1 MRLGMFIQ
9 PGHFPEY
16 SYKAGYDYDLEQ
28 IKLLDELGYDEVWLG
43 EHFTSR
49 YENNPAPDLL
59 IAQAIRETTNIK
71 LAVGAHALPYHHP
84 MELACRVA
92 ALDHLSEGRILM
104 GAGSGAIPSD
114 WNAFCVDGMSGQ
126 HREMARESL
135 EIIQRLWTDKTP
147 WKYEGKFW
155 TVERIADDWGAE
167 GGLGWHMY
175 PYQEPHPPIAF
186 AGFSERSGSLKIAGM
201 KGYIPMSLSMN
212 ERYMASHWE
221 AVEEGA
227 EIGGRVADRKDWR
240 VVKEVFVADTDA
252 EARKYA
258 VDGALGRYYSEYM
271 LPLYRQ
277 FGFLGHLKHD
287 DSVDDADVD
296 VEYLYEHQW
305 AIGSVDTVT
314 EKLTSLH
321 DACGGFET
329 LLILGLHYAADPE
342 PWNNSLRLL
351 KQKVAPQIS

>member
-1 MRLGMFIQ
+1 VRLGMFIQ

-16 SYKAGYDYDLEQ
+16 SYKDAYEYDLEQ
-28 IKLLDELGYDEVWLG
+28 IKLLDRLGYDEVWLG
-43 EHFTSR
+43 EHFTSH

-59 IAQAIRETTNIK
+59 LAQAIRETKNIK

-92 ALDHLSEGRILM
+92 ALDHLSEGRIMM

-114 WNAFCVDGMSGQ
+114 WKAFCVDGMSGQ
-126 HREMARESL
+126 HRDMARESL

-147 WKYEGKFW
+147 WKYEGKYW
-155 TVERIADDWGAE
+155 TVERIADSWGAN

-175 PYQEPHPPIAF
+175 PYQQPHPPIAF
-186 AGFSERSGSLKIAGM
+186 AGFSERSGSLKIAG
-201 KGYIPMSLSMN
+201 KRGYIPMSLSMN

-227 EIGGRVADRKDWR
+227 AEGGRTADRKDWR
-240 VVKEVFVADTDA
+240 VVKEVFVAKTDA
-252 EARKYA
+252 EARKYGL
-258 VDGALGRYYSEYM
+258 DGALGRYYRDYM
-271 LPLYRQ
+271 LPLYSE

-305 AIGSVDTVT
+305 AAGSVETVT
-314 EKLTSLH
+314 EKLTGLH
-321 DACGGFET
+321 NTCRGFET
-329 LLILGLHYAADPE
+329 LLILGAHYAADPE
-342 PWNNSLRLL
+342 PWNASLRLL
-351 KQKVAPQIS
+351 KEEVAPNIG